1 MLAAPSCPCMCG
13 AGLARIGPTRG
24 AAWARASKISASCLP
39 LSLCALRMDEVAGAS
54 AFPEHLSFAK
64 RDIEGRN
71 AGCMNDSSFE
81 AMAEEIEGLLGI
93 DQEKH
98 AGWHAES
105 IAVHGYDGI
114 DARTGSIS
122 YPLYQSAT
130 FAHPAW
136 GKSTGYCYSRCGNP
150 TRLELE
156 NTIALLEGG
165 KKCMAFSSGMAAITT
180 LLKLLRSGDHV
191 LVSDD
196 LYGGTYRLFSNIY
209 TQYGL
214 EFDYVDLTDAEVL
227 AASFRPNTK
236 LVFLETPTNPT
247 MKVADIASVA
257 EAAHSHGAV
266 LAVDNTFLTMY
277 FQKPLE
283 LGADVVVYSGT
294 KYLCGHNDV
303 LSGFLVLRDGA
314 LLETLFN
321 ATMSEGNQLDP
332 FDSWLMLRSLKTLGV
347 RLRQQEDNAKRIVE
361 ALKVNPRVADVFYVG
376 DPDHPDYELSCRQTS
391 GFGAMVSFKVDTHE
405 RALAV
410 LERVRLV
417 LFAESLGG
425 TESLMTYPLV
435 QTHGSIPGP
444 ILDKLGIDECLLRL
458 SVGLENAEDLIA
470 DLEQAI
476 G

>member
-1 MLAAPSCPCMCG
+1 
-13 AGLARIGPTRG
+13 
-24 AAWARASKISASCLP
+24 
-39 LSLCALRMDEVAGAS
+39 
-54 AFPEHLSFAK
+54 
-64 RDIEGRN
+64 
-71 AGCMNDSSFE
+71 MNDSSFE
-81 AMAEEIEGLLGI
+81 AMADEIDGLLGI
-93 DQEKH
+93 DQQKH
-98 AGWHAES
+98 AGWHADS
-105 IAVHGYDGI
+105 IAVRGYEGI

-136 GKSTGYCYSRCGNP
+136 GQSTGYCYSRCGNP

-165 KKCMAFSSGMAAITT
+165 KKAMAFSSGMAAITT
-180 LLKLLRSGDHV
+180 LLKLLRAGDHV

-214 EFDYVDLTDAEVL
+214 EFDYVDLTDPDVL
-227 AASFRPNTK
+227 AASFKPNTR

-247 MKVADIASVA
+247 MKVADVA
-257 EAAHSHGAV
+257 AVGEAAHAHGAV
-266 LAVDNTFLTMY
+266 FAVDNTFLTMY
-277 FQKPLE
+277 FQKPFE

-303 LSGFLVLRDGA
+303 LSGFLILRDNT
-314 LLETLFN
+314 LLEPLFN

-347 RLRQQEDNAKRIVE
+347 RLRQQERNAKRIAE
-361 ALKVNPRVADVFYVG
+361 ALKANPHVTDVFYVG
-376 DPDHPDYELSCRQTS
+376 DPDHPNYELSKRQTT
-391 GFGAMVSFKVDTHE
+391 GFGAMISFKTDTHE

-410 LERVRLV
+410 LERRKLI

-425 TESLMTYPLV
+425 TESLVTYPLV
-435 QTHGSIPGP
+435 QTHGSIPKP
-444 ILDKLGIDECLLRL
+444 MLDKLGIDDRLLRL
-458 SVGLENAEDLIA
+458 SVGIEDIDDLLV
-470 DLEQAI
+470 DLEQALA
-476 G
+476 

>member
-1 MLAAPSCPCMCG
+1 
-13 AGLARIGPTRG
+13 
-24 AAWARASKISASCLP
+24 
-39 LSLCALRMDEVAGAS
+39 
-54 AFPEHLSFAK
+54 
-64 RDIEGRN
+64 
-71 AGCMNDSSFE
+71 MNDSSFE
-81 AMAEEIEGLLGI
+81 AMADEIDGLLGI
-93 DQEKH
+93 DRQKH
-98 AGWHAES
+98 AGWHADS
-105 IAVHGYDGI
+105 IAVRGYEGI

-136 GKSTGYCYSRCGNP
+136 GQSTGYCYSRCGNP

-165 KKCMAFSSGMAAITT
+165 KKAMAFSSGMAAITT
-180 LLKLLRSGDHV
+180 LLKLLRAGDHV

-214 EFDYVDLTDAEVL
+214 EFDYVDLTDLDVL
-227 AASFRPNTK
+227 AASFKPNTR

-247 MKVADIASVA
+247 MKVADVA
-257 EAAHSHGAV
+257 AVGEAAHAHGAV
-266 LAVDNTFLTMY
+266 FAVDNTFLTMY
-277 FQKPLE
+277 FQKPFE

-303 LSGFLVLRDGA
+303 LSGFLILRDNT
-314 LLETLFN
+314 LLEPLFN

-347 RLRQQEDNAKRIVE
+347 RLRQQERNAKRIAE
-361 ALKVNPRVADVFYVG
+361 ALKANPHVTDVFYVG
-376 DPDHPDYELSCRQTS
+376 DPDHPNYELSKRQTT
-391 GFGAMVSFKVDTHE
+391 GFGAMISFKTDTHE

-410 LERVRLV
+410 LERTKLI

-425 TESLMTYPLV
+425 TESLVTYPLV
-435 QTHGSIPGP
+435 QTHGSIPKP
-444 ILDKLGIDECLLRL
+444 MLDKLDIDDRLLRL
-458 SVGLENAEDLIA
+458 SVGIEDIDDLLA
-470 DLEQAI
+470 DLEQALVQ
-476 G
+476 